1 MTSSEQMV
9 IRDVRPGWQKQ
20 RGTGLEEASE
30 TKHGDRTDTATAS
43 LTCKLSRETAE
54 NRGPP
59 DSGAEPLCSHALH
72 QSGGPLAGLRGG
84 QARPNPESPPLLATQ
99 CSQLGSERG
108 KKTKVVNQE
117 PRT

>member
-72 QSGGPLAGLRGG
+72 HSGGPLAGLRGDG
-84 QARPNPESPPLLATQ
+84 QGQTQPRISPTSCHPMQSTW
-99 CSQLGSERG
+99 
-108 KKTKVVNQE
+108 V
-117 PRT
+117 

>member
-43 LTCKLSRETAE
+43 LTCKLGRETAK
-54 NRGPP
+54 NRGLP
-59 DSGAEPLCSHALH
+59 DSAAEPLFSRALH
-72 QSGGPLAGLRGG
+72 QSGGPPAGLRGHG
-84 QARPNPESPPLLATQ
+84 QGQTQPRISPTSCHPMQST
-99 CSQLGSERG
+99 
-108 KKTKVVNQE
+108 
-117 PRT
+117 